1 MKNKKYFIIIFVFL
15 LILLLS
21 GCQKKIGIGSKNLY
35 ETYYGLSIKEVEKKA
50 PVFIDMIGND
60 GDGFI
65 IADEKGGF
73 GLMLELRQNQVTS
86 LMVTYN
92 PSYGDKNQANMIL
105 NPPSDAWCYESQ
117 SSGALL
123 QEGWVYYRCK
133 SEK

>member
-1 MKNKKYFIIIFVFL
+1 MKNKKYLTILFIFV
-15 LILLLS
+15 IMILLS

-35 ETYYGLSIKEVEKKA
+35 ETYYGLNINEVRKKA
-50 PVFIDMIGND
+50 PVFIDMVGSD

-65 IADEKGGF
+65 IVDEKGGF
-73 GLMLELRQNQVTS
+73 GLMLELRQNQVAS

-92 PSYGDKNQANMIL
+92 PSYGDKKQAELIL
-105 NPPSDAWCYESQ
+105 NPPSDAKCYESQ
-117 SSGALL
+117 SSGNLL